1 MSVSV
6 LRLARGVAGGI
17 APPRVVLA
25 ALGAVVVGVAVG
37 QGLSAEQLVEAPWYL
52 YLAGFLLAVGLYGS
66 THDIDLG
73 EMRRDLRVLVL
84 AVTLGVLLKA
94 LLIAG
99 VMILVFGKPEYL
111 VLGIAVA
118 QIDPLSVA
126 AMNKS
131 RRMSP
136 RAKSLLAAWASF
148 DDPMTV
154 LLTLYFSV
162 LAFQLSDRSGGPAAG
177 TVGEGSSA
185 FLAGLGWNLVLLLA
199 VAVLWGVPR
208 WWLRRAR
215 RHRGP
220 RPTARTG
227 SALPD
232 GLGLLLALVLIAVA
246 AGWMLMAAVAVAGLF
261 LRVGRYGPVVQRAVS
276 VAFVLAASIL
286 GLLLAEGIA
295 PWRGF
300 VLGLAAFG
308 AQVVIGLWVAPR
320 LISGLG
326 RSDRVQLGLGQQN
339 GITAIIL
346 ALALEPDFPGTVAIV
361 GPAILTVNALYYVT
375 NGVWAA
381 WEDRTGGRFH
391 QDQEGPCGLLQEPM
405 ESADTAKP

>member
-1 MSVSV
+1 MTE
-6 LRLARGVAGGI
+6 GI

-25 ALGAVVVGVAVG
+25 ALGAVAVGVAVG
-37 QGLSAEQLVEAPWYL
+37 HNLGAEELVHAPWYL
-52 YLAGFLLAVGLYGS
+52 YLAGFLLAIGLYGS

-99 VMILVFGKPEYL
+99 VMVLVFRKPEYL

-126 AMNKS
+126 AMNKN

-162 LAFQLSDRSGGPAAG
+162 LAFRLSDRSGGPAAG

-185 FLAGLGWNLVLLLA
+185 FLAGIGWNLVLLLA
-199 VAVLWGVPR
+199 VALLWGVPR
-208 WWLRRAR
+208 WWRRRAR
-215 RHRGP
+215 IHRATTATSRRGSGLSDGP
-220 RPTARTG
+220 
-227 SALPD
+227 SFV
-232 GLGLLLALVLIAVA
+232 LALVMIAVA

-261 LRVGRYGPVVQRAVS
+261 LRVGRYGHVVQKAVS
-276 VAFVLAASIL
+276 VAFVLAASVL

-308 AQVVIGLWVAPR
+308 AQVVIGLWIAPR

-361 GPAILTVNALYYVT
+361 GPAILTVNALYYLT
-375 NGVWAA
+375 NGAWAR
-381 WEDRTGGRFH
+381 WEDRGGEH
-391 QDQEGPCGLLQEPM
+391 HEVEQEDFCGLPREPIV
-405 ESADTAKP
+405 SADTAKP